1 MAISHVGTTFIA
13 GTSGTLPTHQAG
25 DLLLISAFSTT
36 ATTPSLPADWTNIAS
51 LATPGFRAGYRFAP
65 SAGTASGTW
74 TNAGNGL
81 VVSVYRGVSAVGAV
95 ASNKGNS
102 ATLTV
107 SGITLEDNGGTSW
120 VVAHMRGYQRM
131 NSVPSGMTMRL
142 GTGDGDY
149 WDEAADTASGVG
161 SFSSRTVA
169 HDVSAQWATL
179 TVELKGAEVQST
191 SGSETRTETGV
202 GVFSAPTE
210 AGAFA
215 GSKPAGS
222 GAGVFADPSYGQ
234 SESFAG
240 SRAAA
245 AAGSGV
251 FASFDTRSM
260 SGAET
265 RTETGVGVFFGASE
279 EGSFAGGESRTHA
292 GYGAFVNPPPPG
304 AILPPARTLDEVIA
318 GSHRT
323 LTRAVIVAGP
333 AAGETL
339 PVTGGGVSVDFDA
352 DVTRSGRVTVAGL
365 PQWEPVDATD
375 ALDVRAGTEIRLE
388 QGVTDDAGVQHWWS
402 QGVFRPSKPTVTR
415 DAGGLSIDVDLHDR
429 SYSVKL
435 ASIRRRWVIAADA
448 PILGS
453 VATVLA
459 EVAPWLPLNIDLTG
473 DFPAGADVVVC
484 EYGGDVWAAAR
495 QLAQSM
501 GRWLHVDRYG
511 VCVATPISDPYLTD
525 AQALPALTS
534 EQVGTDTSTIVNV
547 VGATWTEPR
556 PDDAPEGWVPEGG
569 VEEWVDRESST
580 SIDSAVGVRARAYS
594 GDASV
599 LHTPSHAAQAALSDG
614 LRLRDLSRAASCTV
628 VPDPRLDAGGAVT
641 LDGYTYR
648 LTKPD
653 IDPPGDTPT
662 GVDLGTARPDLARLL
677 GAALRPGQ
685 ERRLIE
691 VVTAVS
697 PLRTRPIYEEGSEAS
712 VRWTDA
718 LAGVAVGD
726 RVVVL
731 HKGMG
736 ERVGVS
742 LLDPKPLVD
751 KFAGEVIGTVGGE
764 DVTVGGTTTL
774 RARIGSSSYQ
784 TFSGGDV
791 TLPAPATTLNW
802 SYASQ
807 STPGTLSNAGSVTTA
822 AFNEDRQRIN
832 ALNNAVAYING
843 RLVNLEAN
851 NT

>member
-1 MAISHVGTTFIA
+1 MTERVNHHPHPAGDASDWFANPVFDIYDVASIAQDDAAVPGSPSGRVARIDVPSTDKGLAVTGYDPQPNLTAGVTYIITAWAWSPSGSPDFTVDIPFHAAPGEWCTTKGEWASAACAFTPSSSGVYNPALRIPATDGGPVYFAGMTIEVA
-13 GTSGTLPTHQAG
+13 GTPAAG
-25 DLLLISAFSTT
+25 LTYFDG
-36 ATTPSLPADWTNIAS
+36 D
-51 LATPGFRAGYRFAP
+51 TPGA
-65 SAGTASGTW
+65 SWDGT
-74 TNAGNGL
+74 
-81 VVSVYRGVSAVGAV
+81 
-95 ASNKGNS
+95 
-102 ATLTV
+102 
-107 SGITLEDNGGTSW
+107 
-120 VVAHMRGYQRM
+120 
-131 NSVPSGMTMRL
+131 P
-142 GTGDGDY
+142 
-149 WDEAADTASGVG
+149 
-161 SFSSRTVA
+161 
-169 HDVSAQWATL
+169 
-179 TVELKGAEVQST
+179 
-191 SGSETRTETGV
+191 
-202 GVFSAPTE
+202 
-210 AGAFA
+210 
-215 GSKPAGS
+215 
-222 GAGVFADPSYGQ
+222 
-234 SESFAG
+234 
-240 SRAAA
+240 
-245 AAGSGV
+245 
-251 FASFDTRSM
+251 
-260 SGAET
+260 
-265 RTETGVGVFFGASE
+265 GASV
-279 EGSFAGGESRTHA
+279 SRLPVSSTFA
-292 GYGAFVNPPPPG
+292 
-304 AILPPARTLDEVIA
+304 AILPPARTLGEVIA

-333 AAGETL
+333 AAGEAL

-388 QGVTDDAGVQHWWS
+388 QGVTDDAGVEHWWS

-415 DAGGLSIDVDLHDR
+415 DGGGLSIAVDLHDR

-448 PILGS
+448 PMLGS
-453 VATVLA
+453 IATVLA
-459 EVAPWLPLNIDLTG
+459 EVAPWLPLNIDTTG
-473 DFPAGADVVVC
+473 DFPAGADIVVC

-501 GRWLHVDRYG
+501 GRWLHVDRDG
-511 VCVATPISDPYLTD
+511 VCVAPAIADPYQSE
-525 AQALPALTS
+525 AAALPALTS

-599 LHTPSHAAQAALSDG
+599 LHTPSHAAAAALSDG
-614 LRLRDLSRAASCTV
+614 LRLRDLARAAQCTV
-628 VPDPRLDAGGAVT
+628 VPDPRLDVGGAVT

-648 LTKPD
+648 VTKLD
-653 IDPPGDTPT
+653 IGLAGDTAT
-662 GVDLGTARPDLARLL
+662 GVDLGTARPDMARLL

-691 VVTAVS
+691 VVTSVS

-742 LLDPKPLVD
+742 LLDPKPLTQ
-751 KFAGEVIGTVGGE
+751 KFAGEVIGTVGGD
-764 DVTVGGTTTL
+764 DVTVGGDVTL
-774 RARIGSSSYQ
+774 RARVGSGGSYQ
-784 TFSGGDV
+784 TFSNGDV
-791 TLPAPATTLNW
+791 TLPEPAMTLNW
-802 SYASQ
+802 SYVSQ
-807 STPGTLSNAGSVTTA
+807 SVPGSLGAAGSVTLA
-822 AFNEDRQRIN
+822 AFNEDRERIN
-832 ALNNAVAYING
+832 DLRAAVSYING